1 MSWVDWIQPWLHS
14 SRFAR
19 RPSPGYRSKA
29 DRQKPRL
36 PTTLRS
42 GIANPALDPQND
54 DGLGARGHL
63 RDRWPR
69 SDADLAQLISTAA
82 LAATP
87 GANCKFCAWASTYK
101 TVGPAARPPTPR
113 HAPTFPTPPH
123 LSKPFT

>member
-1 MSWVDWIQPWLHS
+1 MSWVDWIQPWVHS

-63 RDRWPR
+63 RDGWHR

-82 LAATP
+82 LAATL
-87 GANCKFCAWASTYK
+87 GDDCKFCGWASTYK
-101 TVGPAARPPTPR
+101 TVGPADWAQTARP
-113 HAPTFPTPPH
+113 APKV
-123 LSKPFT
+123 S

>member
-1 MSWVDWIQPWLHS
+1 MSWVDWIQPWVHS

-54 DGLGARGHL
+54 DGLGARVHL
-63 RDRWPR
+63 RDGWHR
-69 SDADLAQLISTAA
+69 SDADLPQLISPAA
-82 LAATP
+82 LPATR
-87 GANCKFCAWASTYK
+87 ADDSEFSACSSTST
-101 TVGPAARPPTPR
+101 TVGPAPPPPPTI
-113 HAPTFPTPPH
+113 PP
-123 LSKPFT
+123 P